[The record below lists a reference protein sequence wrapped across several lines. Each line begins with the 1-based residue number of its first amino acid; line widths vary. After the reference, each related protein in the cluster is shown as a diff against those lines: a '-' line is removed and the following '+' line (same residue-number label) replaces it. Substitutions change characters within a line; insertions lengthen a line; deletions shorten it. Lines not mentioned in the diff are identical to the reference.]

1 MKYILLNNLASK
13 HRYVN
18 EIWSLYVILQ
28 KKKNLIFLQ
37 KLQLKNEFWAFL
49 SLQRIKHNLY

>member
-37 KLQLKNEFWAFL
+37 KLQLKNEFWALL